1 MTPAVL
7 AIGLTGGIGS
17 GKTTVANMFGQLGAD
32 LIDTDQIAHQL
43 TGPAGAAMEAIRHE
57 FGAQFVD
64 SNGAMDRAK
73 MRALVFSH
81 QDEKKRLES
90 ILHPLIRRETDTA
103 AKQAT
108 GAYSIFIVPL
118 LVESGSWK
126 TRVDRV
132 LLIDCQEST
141 QMQRVINRNGLPK
154 EQVSAIMRAQA
165 SREQRQQ
172 AADDVILNEGDL
184 SAIHAQVSL
193 LHAKYLALAEAK
205 KTI

>member
-1 MTPAVL
+1 MTPDVL

-43 TGPAGAAMEAIRHE
+43 TGPAGAAIEAIRHE

-64 SNGAMDRAK
+64 STGAMDRVK
-73 MRALVFSH
+73 MRALVFS
-81 QDEKKRLES
+81 QPEEKKRLES

-103 AKQAT
+103 AKQTT
-108 GAYSIFIVPL
+108 GVYSIFIVPL

-132 LLIDCQEST
+132 LLIDCKEST
-141 QMQRVINRNGLPK
+141 QIQRVINRSGLPK
-154 EQVSAIMRAQA
+154 EQVAAIMRVQA

-184 SAIHAQVSL
+184 SAIHAQVAL

>member
-1 MTPAVL
+1 MTPPVL
-7 AIGLTGGIGS
+7 TIGLTGGIGS

-43 TGPAGAAMEAIRHE
+43 TGPAGAAMEAIRRE

-64 SNGAMDRAK
+64 ESGAMDRAK
-73 MRALVFSH
+73 MRALVFS
-81 QDEKKRLES
+81 QPAEKKRLEG
-90 ILHPLIRRETDTA
+90 ILHPLIRRETEAA
-103 AKQAT
+103 AKQAS
-108 GAYSIFIVPL
+108 GAYRIFIVPL

-126 TRVDRV
+126 TRVERV
-132 LLIDCQEST
+132 LLIDCKEST
-141 QMQRVINRNGLPK
+141 QIQRVISRSGLPK
-154 EQVSAIMRAQA
+154 EQVTAIMQAQA

-184 SAIHAQVSL
+184 SAIHAQVAL